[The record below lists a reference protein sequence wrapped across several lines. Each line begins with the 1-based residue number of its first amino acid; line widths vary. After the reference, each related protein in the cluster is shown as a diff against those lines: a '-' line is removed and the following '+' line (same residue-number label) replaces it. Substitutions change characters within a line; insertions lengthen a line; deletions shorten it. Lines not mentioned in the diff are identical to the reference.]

1 MACKLLI
8 IGACI
13 FFNTRDQNK
22 SFLSLRSAESNR
34 TRVWFSVQVWYLGKA
49 IAYREGRERWF
60 ENWKYRI
67 VIFYFLIQIPPQP
80 PPLEICVPRSLTGW
94 KTSTNW
100 FPALT
105 SQCLRLFLLEQEK
118 KKKCMGCLA
127 PESSFPFH
135 SPLLLTVRILLVPGL
150 GGNGCGLHCE
160 SKAASRCLNQRAFP
174 GDEEGPQPPHYVPWN
189 QVRKCGLT
197 GLHGLSIFLAKWQ
210 WHFRARKSI
219 LLTVYKKPP
228 GSRLF
233 SVSEKIT

>member
-118 KKKCMGCLA
+118 KKNVWAAWLLSQVSLFIHHCCSQWGSFWCLVWEETGVDFIVSRKLHPGA
-127 PESSFPFH
+127 WTKGHFQEMRKDRSHHIMSHETKSGSVALPDFMDCRSF
-135 SPLLLTVRILLVPGL
+135 
-150 GGNGCGLHCE
+150 
-160 SKAASRCLNQRAFP
+160 
-174 GDEEGPQPPHYVPWN
+174 
-189 QVRKCGLT
+189 
-197 GLHGLSIFLAKWQ
+197 
-210 WHFRARKSI
+210 
-219 LLTVYKKPP
+219 
-228 GSRLF
+228 
-233 SVSEKIT
+233 